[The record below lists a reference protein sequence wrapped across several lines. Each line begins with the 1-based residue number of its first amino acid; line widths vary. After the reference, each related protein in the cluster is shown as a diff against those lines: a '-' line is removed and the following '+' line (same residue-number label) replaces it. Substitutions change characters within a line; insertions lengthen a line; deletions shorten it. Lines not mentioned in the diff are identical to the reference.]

1 MHPIPRICV
10 WEITL
15 ACNAR
20 CLHCGSCA
28 GDPRPDELS
37 TAEALDA
44 VEQLAALGCTSVT
57 LSGGEPLVR
66 GDWSKLAAA
75 IKDAGMRLEM
85 VSNGLP
91 VAAQADAI
99 AAAGFFG
106 VSLSV
111 DGPAAVHDQLRG
123 VPGAWQRLM
132 DGAHALME
140 RGVRI
145 GAVTQVNRHN
155 LEHLDAVYEMLLEH
169 GFEGWQI
176 QLTLAHGLGR
186 TDGMCLTPEQLPE
199 LETRMLDYLA
209 RGDLFLHAA
218 DSIGYMGR
226 GENRIRSGT
235 GQVDRFWTGCQAGL
249 QVIGLTSNGTVRGCL
264 SMATGHDEGNLR
276 QRSLAEIWGDPD
288 GFAYNRGP
296 DAGALRGAC
305 EGCSLGRI
313 CRAGCTSL
321 AYAATGDTAD
331 NPYCLRR
338 VCKVLEG
345 GA

>member
-1 MHPIPRICV
+1 MPYVPKICV

-28 GDPRPDELS
+28 GDARPDELS

-44 VEQLAALGCTSVT
+44 VRQLAALGCTSVT

-66 GDWSKLAAA
+66 GDWPQLAAA
-75 IKDAGMRLEM
+75 IVDAGMRLEM

-99 AAAGFFG
+99 AAAGFFA

-111 DGPAAVHDQLRG
+111 DGPAEVHDRLRG
-123 VPGAWQRLM
+123 VPRAFEKLV
-132 DGAHALME
+132 DGARGLTA

-155 LEHLDAVYEMLLEH
+155 LNHLDAVYDLLLEY
-169 GFEGWQI
+169 GFEGWQL
-176 QLTLAHGLGR
+176 QLTLAHGLGS
-186 TDGMCLTPEQLPE
+186 TDGMCLLPEQLPQ
-199 LETRMLDYLA
+199 LERQMLDYVG
-209 RGDLFLHAA
+209 RGDLFVHAA

-235 GQVDRFWTGCQAGL
+235 GQADRFWTGCQAGL
-249 QVIGLTSNGTVRGCL
+249 QVVGLASDGTVRGCL
-264 SMATGHDEGNLR
+264 SLATGHDEGNLR
-276 QRSLAEIWGDPD
+276 ERTLAEIWGDP
-288 GFAYNRGP
+288 GNFSYNRGP

-305 EGCSLGRI
+305 EGCALGKV

-321 AYAATGDTAD
+321 AFAATGDTAD

-338 VCKVLEG
+338 VCQAMQDG
-345 GA
+345 P